1 MDAEKKPYV
10 HLVDGGVADNLGL
23 RALLERVIA
32 SGSILTNLKAA
43 NLEQVRKIAFI
54 IVNAETE
61 IDNKWDQSGT
71 IPPFAAMFDSYS
83 SIAIFRYNIETV
95 ALLRESFKR
104 WTDEIREGTLSG
116 RADLHGPRLLRGHRV
131 LRRGS
136 QVRRPE
142 GPGRTDLLQ
151 APAHFL

>member
-1 MDAEKKPYV
+1 MDSERKPYI

-32 SGSILTNLKAA
+32 SGNIMTNLKAA
-43 NLEQVRKIAFI
+43 NLEQVHKIAFI

-104 WTDEIREGTLSG
+104 WTDEIRKGRCPEGQISTAPGSCG
-116 RADLHGPRLLRGHRV
+116 DIEFYA
-131 LRRGS
+131 RGS